1 MIIFVSNKSIF
12 NNFIKLGIKTFL
24 KFICSKIEIQTL
36 NLVLDNKPFGEVEEL
51 YLEAKNLIYQNLYIN
66 KIIIKIYD
74 FNIKFNYKN
83 HLLYSED
90 ITINSFFTID
100 NNNLEKI
107 FFSSKFESLRI
118 KIQKVLTEDN
128 KISDIFIKNDLITL
142 IYQINELKNET
153 TILLNLEDNFIILK
167 NIKNKKKILL
177 PVDKNIKFNNCQIK
191 NELINIDLSSKII
204 FDN

>member
-24 KFICSKIEIQTL
+24 KFICTEIEIQTL
-36 NLVLDNKPFGEVEEL
+36 NLILNNKSFGEVEKL
-51 YLEAKNLIYQNLYIN
+51 YLEARNLIYQNLYIN

-118 KIQKVLTEDN
+118 KIWR
-128 KISDIFIKNDLITL
+128 ITL
-142 IYQINELKNET
+142 L
-153 TILLNLEDNFIILK
+153 F
-167 NIKNKKKILL
+167 
-177 PVDKNIKFNNCQIK
+177 
-191 NELINIDLSSKII
+191 
-204 FDN
+204 

>member
-1 MIIFVSNKSIF
+1 MKSAQTIADY
-12 NNFIKLGIKTFL
+12 GIKTQ
-24 KFICSKIEIQTL
+24 KKILI
-36 NLVLDNKPFGEVEEL
+36 KI
-51 YLEAKNLIYQNLYIN
+51 YLE
-66 KIIIKIYD
+66 IIIKIYD

-100 NNNLEKI
+100 KNNLEKI

-191 NELINIDLSSKII
+191 NELINIDLSSKVI